1 MMRIWV
7 VAMSAFCVGALS
19 LPASLAL
26 EPAPPIG
33 VKPKA
38 VAAKPKN
45 CKKCDEPAATKAGKL
60 KASAVF
66 SFDQSGGF
74 AAMHRTFESAIK
86 DLSKADADKLS
97 DLIVSSGLMNTTRG
111 IKDLNGGAADVF
123 VYNFKVINGKKA
135 YSATYD
141 DTTLPKSY
149 RPLLD
154 FLKNKAVDA
163 GRT

>member
-1 MMRIWV
+1 MLRMWV
-7 VAMSAFCVGALS
+7 VSMSAVCVGALS
-19 LPASLAL
+19 MPAGLAL
-26 EPAPPIG
+26 EPSPPIE

-38 VAAKPKN
+38 LAAKPKN
-45 CKKCDEPAATKAGKL
+45 CKRCDEPAASKSGKL

-86 DLSKADADKLS
+86 DLSKQDSDKLS
-97 DLIVSSGLMNTTRG
+97 DLIAASGLMNTTRG
-111 IKDLNGGAADVF
+111 IKDLNGAAADVF
-123 VYNFKVINGKKA
+123 VYNFKVINGRKA

>member
-1 MMRIWV
+1 MLRMWFV
-7 VAMSAFCVGALS
+7 SMSAVCVGALS
-19 LPASLAL
+19 IPAGLAL
-26 EPAPPIG
+26 EPSPPIG
-33 VKPKA
+33 VKPK
-38 VAAKPKN
+38 VLAAKPKN

-86 DLSKADADKLS
+86 DLSKQDADKLA
-97 DLIVSSGLMNTTRG
+97 DLIASSGLMNTTRG
-111 IKDLNGGAADVF
+111 IKNLNGAAADVF
-123 VYNFKVINGKKA
+123 VYNFKIINGKKA